1 MIQKYLA
8 DKYAMNDE
16 ERGIVS
22 DSEGRANQNAFGQGL
37 LEAADTIAAGLA
49 NREKVKTLLS
59 GNPYSSSDKVREY
72 ILGKMQA
79 RRMAAEDE
87 EAKSAA
93 QSAEGEKAYKESE
106 ERAYRKA
113 KDDRDYALQLQ
124 KLGLDRQKL
133 ANDKMI
139 ADEKAKQEKP
149 ATAAKFLAA
158 GFGKRI
164 EAANTLMDQ
173 LKEQGYNAASA
184 GSGFKRAM
192 PESILGIPVGNA
204 MKSDKDQMQQ
214 QAEQNFVTAVLRKES
229 GAAISPTEFAQ
240 AEKMYF
246 PRPGDSPAVLEQKR
260 MSRQQALENL
270 KSESAEA
277 WDKIPGQAMVAVEN
291 NKQASGEA
299 FAGGD
304 KVKIM
309 APNGE
314 VRIVD
319 KASEE
324 KYIKR
329 GGKVVQ

>member
-1 MIQKYLA
+1 MDPMIQKYLA

-22 DSEGRANQNAFGQGL
+22 DSEGRGNTNAFGQGL
-37 LEAADTIAAGLA
+37 MEAADTIAAGLS
-49 NREKVKTLLS
+49 NREKVKPLLS
-59 GNPYSSSDKVREY
+59 GDPYQSSEKVREY

-87 EAKSAA
+87 ESRRA
-93 QSAEGEKAYKESE
+93 AEGAARTKADEQAK
-106 ERAYRKA
+106 KDA
-113 KDDRDYALQLQ
+113 KDDRDYKLQLAR
-124 KLGLDRQKL
+124 LGLDRQKL
-133 ANDKMI
+133 ANDKMV
-139 ADEKAKQEKP
+139 ADKKAEQEKP

-164 EAANTLMDQ
+164 EAANALMDN
-173 LKEQGYNAASA
+173 LKDKGYDAASA

-204 MKSDKDQMQQ
+204 MKSSEDQMQQ

-246 PRPGDSPAVLEQKR
+246 PRPGDAPAVLEQKR

-270 KSESAEA
+270 RSEASEA
-277 WDKIPGQAMVAVEN
+277 WDKIPGQAMVAVDTT
-291 NKQASGEA
+291 KQASGEA
-299 FAGGD
+299 IASDG

-314 VRIVD
+314 VRLVD
-319 KASEE
+319 KSSAK
-324 KYIKR
+324 KYIEK
-329 GGKVVQ
+329 GGKVVP